1 MRRAFRIGFLS
12 AVFAAALAFAGALAE
27 AQDAASDPS
36 TTEGVINAAALR
48 PMPKGASVSVRPWDD
63 APDNLRIARE
73 IEDQL
78 RQRGHALTTNPQMVL
93 SFSVS
98 DQPGRWS
105 PGAGRQMIE
114 LHGTQG
120 SSGEEDNM
128 RAQLNLYSSE
138 RGGLFNEGRADGIE
152 RSVYTLEMT
161 LDAREG
167 GQRLWQGEAT
177 ARMGRTEGSQLVKQ
191 LIPPLLDAMGK
202 TVRNQPFG
210 LK

>member
-1 MRRAFRIGFLS
+1 MRRTSPIAFVIALVL
-12 AVFAAALAFAGALAE
+12 AVTPAR
-27 AQDAASDPS
+27 AQDAAPADP
-36 TTEGVINAAALR
+36 ENADGVVNAAALR
-48 PMPKGASVSVRPWDD
+48 PVPPGASISVRPWDD
-63 APDNLRIARE
+63 SPDNLKLARE

-78 RQRGHALTTNPQMVL
+78 RQRGHALTTNPQIVL

-98 DQPGRWS
+98 DQPGRW
-105 PGAGRQMIE
+105 GAGSRRQMIE

-120 SSGEEDNM
+120 AGEEDRM

-138 RGGLFNEGRADGIE
+138 KGGVFNEGRPETTE

-161 LDAREG
+161 VDGRD
-167 GQRLWQGEAT
+167 GQRLWQGEAS
-177 ARMGRTEGSQLVKQ
+177 ARLGRTEGGQLVK
-191 LIPPLLDAMGK
+191 LMIPPLLDALGK